1 PRKTQPSAVPLATRS
16 GVFPTASAR
25 CHAGTAIAHFF
36 AGRSR
41 RYRLWRT
48 NGRTLADP
56 EEKELSMSKTLMEPI
71 CMQQSTGG
79 TASVDPGAEIN
90 PNNARTEDLLK
101 KGMDV
106 VDESMSGKSRE
117 FVQSRRYSGGE

>member
-1 PRKTQPSAVPLATRS
+1 
-16 GVFPTASAR
+16 
-25 CHAGTAIAHFF
+25 
-36 AGRSR
+36 
-41 RYRLWRT
+41 
-48 NGRTLADP
+48 
-56 EEKELSMSKTLMEPI
+56 MSKTLMEPN

-79 TASVDPGAEIN
+79 TESVDLGAEIN